1 MPPEPAGVD
10 PSAVLELAEQMLLPF
25 QGLLGTNLLGR
36 TRVLGLSAPK
46 AGVSGVGCRTEG
58 RKPVV
63 LRPPGPPWSSALQTT
78 TYLRT
83 SSCLTNWPCA
93 STGGCFSSRMFWGM
107 RSAAGLSTGRAAKS
121 PRCAA
126 PPLSMPRRRSR
137 PRSDGVLGPGQ
148 GGLWRWAGSAPWT
161 EATHPV
167 RPGNSISG
175 SQELEFQV
183 LGS

>member
-1 MPPEPAGVD
+1 
-10 PSAVLELAEQMLLPF
+10 MLLPF

-36 TRVLGLSAPK
+36 TRVLGLRAPK
-46 AGVSGVGCRTEG
+46 AVVREWVAEQREG
-58 RKPVV
+58 SPSCWGLLAPRS
-63 LRPPGPPWSSALQTT
+63 LALQMT

-93 STGGCFSSRMFWGM
+93 STGGCFSSRMFWGT

-137 PRSDGVLGPGQ
+137 PRSDGVRGLVREGCGGWQDQHPGQ
-148 GGLWRWAGSAPWT
+148 RQLLQ
-161 EATHPV
+161 
-167 RPGNSISG
+167 SG
-175 SQELEFQV
+175 
-183 LGS
+183 LGSPSVGVRSWSFKLWGISSVTLGKSS